1 MESELTVIWRKTWS
15 VGLYRGRLIFTPAQN
30 HQIVEKTRFFDV
42 ISTNMIPYG
51 FLLGLGTVP
60 IRNRAVNDERNHRV
74 SYLPKYRQK
83 RWIFNE
89 FRLKNWLHRTRADT
103 ESQVLRWWSKQYN
116 NRWKTS
122 KNDLHYDFSNFGP
135 IWWVQDRFFHILLW
149 IFVIFDNFRQ
159 RFRPF
164 LDRLRLLVKKIWQKC
179 QNMGSK

>member
-1 MESELTVIWRKTWS
+1 MEVVFFGPWTWLILMENTQKTPYY
-15 VGLYRGRLIFTPAQN
+15 YRGRLIFTPAQN

-122 KNDLHYDFSNFGP
+122 KNDFHYHFSNFGL
-135 IWWVQDRFFHILLW
+135 IFCFENRFFHMFLRIL
-149 IFVIFDNFRQ
+149 VIFDHS
-159 RFRPF
+159 RPF
-164 LDRLRLLVKKIWQKC
+164 
-179 QNMGSK
+179 

>member
-1 MESELTVIWRKTWS
+1 MKNLSRRASQLLSTPCLLGITFTSSIRIWSSSRIH
-15 VGLYRGRLIFTPAQN
+15 LCIYRGRLIFTPAQN

-103 ESQVLRWWSKQYN
+103 ESQVLRWWSKQYK

-122 KNDLHYDFSNFGP
+122 KNDFHYHFSNFGL
-135 IWWVQDRFFHILLW
+135 IFCVENRFFSHVFADFGHFW
-149 IFVIFDNFRQ
+149 SF
-159 RFRPF
+159 
-164 LDRLRLLVKKIWQKC
+164 
-179 QNMGSK
+179 